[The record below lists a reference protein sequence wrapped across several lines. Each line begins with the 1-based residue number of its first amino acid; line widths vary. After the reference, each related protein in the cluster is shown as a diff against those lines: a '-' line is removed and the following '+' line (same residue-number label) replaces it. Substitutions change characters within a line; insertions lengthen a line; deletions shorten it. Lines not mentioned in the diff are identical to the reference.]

1 MPRRKDW
8 LILIGAAALFLFVP
22 RLARAQQPPVTSAD
36 SDDEEEEKP
45 TPIASLTITPSETGR
60 AEVNFYI
67 TAGEPSTR
75 SENLAAVE
83 NALGCKL
90 QLDPRFSHVVTV
102 MHGSCNLPLSAV
114 AFHREGRIRVVPL
127 ADYARAKKVERL
139 VAMIYLPDTD
149 TFDSQPAP
157 TSPAFGKLKL
167 SSKALR
173 RLDRNRIYSW
183 QLDASV
189 PEAVIFSFGYT
200 QSSVHRAELTLAL
213 VLAVPV
219 LFVYWL
225 GRKALSAPDSDK
237 AAVWFSYMRYLQW
250 SLTGALIAWWIA
262 SESIRLVPL
271 LKFFSTDRLAAVW
284 DFPVTAILVD
294 WIPPCLV
301 WILCFALSHPVQEKL
316 RGLKW
321 TRRELVLQGVY
332 SVCAA
337 LIPLAMFLTGLQ
349 TLSAANFQRGLLWFV
364 GAVFVRLVAAG
375 ALQRLMGTLP
385 QSLTT
390 GDLRDHAFGL
400 AQRLGVKL
408 QQVYVIPAGKGQT
421 ANAFARTGNTIA
433 FTDFLLQR
441 MSRPE
446 VNYVLGHELT
456 HLKLKHPGKIASAR
470 VASMLGA
477 FFVVGLAA
485 PLGLESPVLRYAIV
499 LAVVTL
505 FPLFWSRRYE
515 YAADAGAVELTGE
528 PRSAIS
534 ALFKLSSLNMM
545 PLHWSKWSEK
555 WLTHPSSLRRAQAI
569 ARKAGIPIEQI
580 PEIAGATVAQSDH
593 YILPATV
600 APGAK
605 VLSTQTKQKS
615 TIRATMAL
623 LEALIL
629 VPVAFAWLARLYAE
643 DPVLHRAFYLVGPIA
658 AITAYLVLANFAPLS
673 GLRELIV
680 ALKAK
685 LLKEGVQA
693 NAWGGVTVGF
703 APAPSPRIYE
713 HNSNWD
719 MGSLFIRSDRLCYL
733 GEETKF
739 ALRRDQI
746 TAIMLGPGVPALV
759 SNRRIYIAWKD
770 AELGRSGTFN
780 IGCIEGSSILEIRR
794 KTTELEG
801 VLQNW
806 RKASPDSRPLPP
818 QLAELA
824 SPLIGAVTST
834 APNANWRFGRILKEL
849 WLTGVLAAVIAVL
862 CGLPF
867 QLFAYLFSTPTARAG
882 RHLLVHSPGAGWYVV
897 CVAVVLR
904 ALALIP
910 FLRYKDKSFVAAPT
924 LGVPPPPAPSS
935 PPPAPKS
942 ETGRVLTH

>member
-1 MPRRKDW
+1 MPRHKDG
-8 LILIGAAALFLFVP
+8 LILIGAAALFLFVSRP
-22 RLARAQQPPVTSAD
+22 VCAQLTRATAAD
-36 SDDEEEEKP
+36 SGEAEDEKS
-45 TPIASLTITPSETGR
+45 TSIASLTITPSETGR
-60 AEVNFYI
+60 AQVNFYI
-67 TAGEPSTR
+67 TAAEPSTR

-83 NALGCKL
+83 NALGCNL
-90 QLDPRFSHVVTV
+90 ELDSRFSRTVTV
-102 MHGSCNLPLSAV
+102 MYGSCNLPLSAV
-114 AFHREGRIRVVPL
+114 DFHREGRIRVAPL
-127 ADYARAKKVERL
+127 AEYAKSKKIERL
-139 VAMIYLPDTD
+139 VVMISLPDTD

-157 TSPAFGKLKL
+157 ASSAFGELKR

-173 RLDRNRIYSW
+173 KLDRNRVYSW
-183 QLDASV
+183 QRDSSV
-189 PEAVIFSFGYT
+189 PEIITFSFGY
-200 QSSVHRAELTLAL
+200 SENSVHRAELVLAL
-213 VLAVPV
+213 VLAVPL

-262 SESIRLVPL
+262 SESIHLVLL
-271 LKFFSTDRLAAVW
+271 LKFLSTGRLAAAW

-321 TRRELVLQGVY
+321 TRRELLLQGVY

-349 TLSAANFQRGLLWFV
+349 TLGSNLQKGLLWFV
-364 GAVFVRLVAAG
+364 GAIFVRLVAAG
-375 ALQRLMGTLP
+375 ALQRLMGTVP

-390 GDLRDHAFGL
+390 GDLRDHAFGM

-408 QQVYVIPAGKGQT
+408 QQVYVVPAGKGQM

-446 VNYVLGHELT
+446 VNYILGHELT
-456 HLKLKHPGKIASAR
+456 HLKLKHPGKIAGAR
-470 VASMLGA
+470 VASMVGA
-477 FFVVGLAA
+477 FFVVGMAA
-485 PLGLESPVLRYAIV
+485 PFGLESPVLRYGII

-505 FPLFWSRRYE
+505 FPLFWSRRFE
-515 YAADAGAVELTGE
+515 YAADAGAVELTGD

-545 PLHWSKWSEK
+545 PLHWTKWSEK

-569 ARKAGIPIEQI
+569 ARKAGIPIEQT

-593 YILPATV
+593 YILPATL

-605 VLSTQTKQKS
+605 VLSTQTKQKT
-615 TIRATMAL
+615 TIRATMAML
-623 LEALIL
+623 QALIL
-629 VPVAFAWLARLYAE
+629 VPIAFARMARFYAN
-643 DPVLHRAFYLVGPIA
+643 DLVLHRTFYLMGPIA
-658 AITAYLVLANFAPLS
+658 AIAAYFVFANFAPLS

-680 ALKAK
+680 ALKEK
-685 LLKEGVQA
+685 LLKEGIQA
-693 NAWGGVTVGF
+693 KAWGGVTVGF

-713 HNSNWD
+713 NNTNWD
-719 MGSLFIRSDRLCYL
+719 IGSFFIRSDRLCYC

-746 TAIMLGPGVPALV
+746 AAIVLGSGIPGLLT
-759 SNRRIYIAWKD
+759 NRRIYIAWKD
-770 AELGRSGTFN
+770 AELNRSGTFN

-794 KTTELEG
+794 KTTQLEG
-801 VLQNW
+801 ILQNW
-806 RKASPDSRPLPP
+806 WKASADVRPLPP
-818 QLAELA
+818 QLAELT
-824 SPLIGAVTST
+824 SPLIGAVTSV
-834 APNANWRFGRILKEL
+834 APNANWKFGRIVKEL
-849 WLTGVLAAVIAVL
+849 WLTGVIAAIVAVL

-867 QLFAYLFSTPTARAG
+867 HLLAYLFSVPASRMGSVLA
-882 RHLLVHSPGAGWYVV
+882 VHSPGAGWYVV

-910 FLRYKDKSFVAAPT
+910 FLRYKDKPFVAAPT
-924 LGVPPPPAPSS
+924 LVVSEPNAVNSS
-935 PPPAPKS
+935 PQASKS
-942 ETGRVLTH
+942 ETGGVLTH